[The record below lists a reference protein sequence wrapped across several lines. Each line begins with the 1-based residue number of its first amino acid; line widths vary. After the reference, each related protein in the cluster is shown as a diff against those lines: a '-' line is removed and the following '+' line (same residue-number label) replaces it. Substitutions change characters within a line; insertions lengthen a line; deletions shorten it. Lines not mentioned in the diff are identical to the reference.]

1 MNEQMFRLRFQW
13 AMGQTETLK
22 KMRELRKDRAR
33 MQTIFREKERD
44 NRWLKTTTAIQQK
57 EVRHS
62 QEKVGIVT
70 SAKMQKTIV
79 VEVRRRV
86 AHPVYK
92 RIVTKRSKFMAHDEH
107 GKAHEGDMVRIVE
120 SRPLSKNKRWSLE
133 RSHPRRAPTGV

>member
-1 MNEQMFRLRFQW
+1 MTDEAN
-13 AMGQTETLK
+13 
-22 KMRELRKDRAR
+22 
-33 MQTIFREKERD
+33 
-44 NRWLKTTTAIQQK
+44 TTAIEK
-57 EVRHS
+57 KVRQR

-120 SRPLSKNKRWSLE
+120 SRPLSRNKRWSLKE
-133 RSHPRRAPTGV
+133 VIRAATTGV

>member
-1 MNEQMFRLRFQW
+1 MAE
-13 AMGQTETLK
+13 E
-22 KMRELRKDRAR
+22 
-33 MQTIFREKERD
+33 
-44 NRWLKTTTAIQQK
+44 TTTTTK
-57 EVRHS
+57 ETKYRQR

-70 SAKMQKTIV
+70 STKMQKTIV

-120 SRPLSKNKRWSLE
+120 SRPLSKNKRWSLKE
-133 RSHPRRAPTGV
+133 VIRAAATTGV

>member
-1 MNEQMFRLRFQW
+1 MAE
-13 AMGQTETLK
+13 
-22 KMRELRKDRAR
+22 
-33 MQTIFREKERD
+33 
-44 NRWLKTTTAIQQK
+44 TTATTSEK
-57 EVRHS
+57 EVRHR

-120 SRPLSKNKRWSLE
+120 SRPLSKNKRWSLKE
-133 RSHPRRAPTGV
+133 VLRAATTGV